1 MQEMGLGVKNLEC
14 AGPCRPQKAFS
25 ITLSESGSH

>member
-14 AGPCRPQKAFS
+14 AGPCRAFS